1 MKIEWQEDVRRS
13 FDWRASQ
20 PSQQTNDRLMK
31 SNETLQ
37 KRSIFFPKQD
47 YQLWYESVAWLA
59 LAVHAPHKQHT
70 VRGIVC
76 QHYSQQQQQK
86 SPLIW
91 ILCDFFFLFLR
102 NCVRPDPSP
111 DKNRVD
117 LEESRTEQQIKGAKW
132 REEREKWG
140 KYRQNHFVWVRCRFV
155 SKESRLICLHLTLIV
170 NK

>member
-1 MKIEWQEDVRRS
+1 MARRCASVVRLKSKPTEPTNERQVNEVKWDFAKEKYLFS
-13 FDWRASQ
+13 ETRLSTVIRIGCLAGPGSARTT
-20 PSQQTNDRLMK
+20 QTAHSARHRLP
-31 SNETLQ
+31 TL
-37 KRSIFFPKQD
+37 FPTTTTKVAFNLNS
-47 YQLWYESVAWLA
+47 LWF
-59 LAVHAPHKQHT
+59 
-70 VRGIVC
+70 
-76 QHYSQQQQQK
+76 
-86 SPLIW
+86 
-91 ILCDFFFLFLR
+91 FFFLFLR

-132 REEREKWG
+132 REEREKWV